1 MSRGGPFEDVI
12 FKQRPDVKKE
22 PHTYPEGC
30 GAEMNP
36 VWWKNSSRQTNSE
49 TLGEQ
54 RGQERV
60 DKKQTA
66 KQAG

>member
-1 MSRGGPFEDVI
+1 MLRRS
-12 FKQRPDVKKE
+12 
-22 PHTYPEGC
+22 HTYPEGC

-49 TLGEQ
+49 TLGDQ